1 MPMELGRTD
10 WREPRDCVKN
20 RHFGLAM
27 ESRQTVAHGETLVI
41 THIFLGLIKDF

>member
-1 MPMELGRTD
+1 MAGDGVYSKPI
-10 WREPRDCVKN
+10 
-20 RHFGLAM
+20 FGSAM